1 MLPTAKMYPVQAS
14 KPLNVK
20 QKILKLSNSA
30 IAKQNNTESKK
41 NKKC

>member
-30 IAKQNNTESKK
+30 IAKQHRIQKENVNL
-41 NKKC
+41 